1 MRVSARHL
9 HQLSFA
15 KRSAIAHLCLGCE
28 FAAPEG
34 ENRRLGVGGNVGGY
48 RSETVWDLRDAPLR
62 GVTHLELYRTRQ
74 IIWPRRV
81 SQWTDCLES
90 LVIETVD
97 DGLIHRLVG
106 VKTLRRLVIC
116 DCGDMDVDEFVAIG
130 KLKNLTELR
139 CGGVTERLGPFAG
152 DVTAAIGRGL
162 VEAHFHVCV
171 EYPVEESLFD

>member
-1 MRVSARHL
+1 
-9 HQLSFA
+9 
-15 KRSAIAHLCLGCE
+15 
-28 FAAPEG
+28 
-34 ENRRLGVGGNVGGY
+34 
-48 RSETVWDLRDAPLR
+48 
-62 GVTHLELYRTRQ
+62 LELYRTRQ

-130 KLKNLTELR
+130 KFICISVWAIHVMSCFLNRKVEKSD
-139 CGGVTERLGPFAG
+139 GVAVRRG
-152 DVTAAIGRGL
+152 D
-162 VEAHFHVCV
+162 
-171 EYPVEESLFD
+171 

>member
-1 MRVSARHL
+1 M
-9 HQLSFA
+9 
-15 KRSAIAHLCLGCE
+15 
-28 FAAPEG
+28 
-34 ENRRLGVGGNVGGY
+34 
-48 RSETVWDLRDAPLR
+48 
-62 GVTHLELYRTRQ
+62 ELYRTRQ

-130 KLKNLTELR
+130 KFICISVWAIRMMSCFLYIYFFNRKVEKSDGVAVR
-139 CGGVTERLGPFAG
+139 GG
-152 DVTAAIGRGL
+152 D
-162 VEAHFHVCV
+162 
-171 EYPVEESLFD
+171 